1 MKISLILFLSIIQGY
16 LSINP
21 ILSSW
26 KQSTG
31 ATKTYN
37 NVAYLTDITFIYY
50 SSTTAYVLGQG
61 IPSYSIGPW
70 NANPNTP
77 SGQNWVYRYPLTPT
91 QNTGT
96 LTSLLLSLGQI
107 GAWSNGIAM
116 YGPYDGYTYNTVW
129 HRNALYWVSNS

>member
-1 MKISLILFLSIIQGY
+1 MKISLILFLSIIHGY

-50 SSTTAYVLGQG
+50 SSTTAYILGQG

-96 LTSLLLSLGQI
+96 LTSLLLSLSQI